1 MKSNQSAGEIC
12 PPNRKVRAASGA
24 TWRFGLLG
32 AAAVL
37 AGCATGGGKP
47 QSTMGSPAQLEMSQ
61 SVSGMAVSA
70 AAWPTSNWWE
80 AFGDPQLNALV
91 AEALADNPSLRTASA
106 RIRQALSV
114 QELAES
120 NLDPHLDSSLS
131 STRERFSSNGTTPHP
146 VAGTWKTL
154 NQGLL
159 SGNCDLD
166 FWGKNAA
173 AVDAAIGRAR
183 AAEVDARAVRLMIS
197 SAVVQAYIAFDET
210 SRQLAIEQQLL
221 DQQKQ
226 LLGLTQRRLAAEID
240 SKVDLT
246 QAESSLPATRA
257 NIAALNES
265 MELSRNRLAAL
276 LGKGPDRGADIALP
290 RLALPASTAI
300 PSTLTADLIGRR
312 PDVVAQRW
320 RVEASS
326 RDIDLAK
333 ARFYPDVNI
342 TAFLGL
348 QSLGFPKFDEA
359 SSRIMGIGPAITLPI
374 FDGGR
379 LRANLAAQDA
389 TYDLAVE
396 AYNQT
401 LVDAV
406 QDIADQLSSL
416 KWLQERLVE
425 QRQAVTTAAQAED
438 LSRKRYAGGL
448 GTYIQVLMTQNAVL
462 TQCRQL
468 VVLESRAFALQANLS
483 RALGGGYAPS
493 VEEQHAAAY

>member
-1 MKSNQSAGEIC
+1 M
-12 PPNRKVRAASGA
+12 R
-24 TWRFGLLG
+24 
-32 AAAVL
+32 
-37 AGCATGGGKP
+37 P
-47 QSTMGSPAQLEMSQ
+47 QSTLESAAQLKMSR
-61 SVSGMAVSA
+61 SVAGVPVSP

-91 AEALADNPSLRTASA
+91 SEALADNPSLRTASA
-106 RIRQALSV
+106 RIRQAQSV

-120 NLDPHLDSSLS
+120 SLDPHLDASLA

-159 SGNCDLD
+159 SGSYDLD

-183 AAEVDARAVRLMIS
+183 AAEVDAQAVRLMIS
-197 SAVVQAYIAFDET
+197 SAVVQTYIAFDQT
-210 SRQLAIEQQLL
+210 APQLVIEKRLLEQQ
-221 DQQKQ
+221 QQ
-226 LLGLTQRRLAAEID
+226 LLGLTQRSLAAEID

-246 QAESSLPATRA
+246 QSEASLPATRA
-257 NIAALNES
+257 NIAALNEA
-265 MELSRNRLAAL
+265 MELDRNRLAAL

-290 RLALPASTAI
+290 HLALPPSTAI
-300 PSTLTADLIGRR
+300 PSSLTADLIGRR

-333 ARFYPDVNI
+333 AQFYPDVNI

-348 QSLGFPKFDEA
+348 QSLGFPKFDQA
-359 SSRIMGIGPAITLPI
+359 SSRILGIGPAITLPI

-389 TYDLAVE
+389 GYDLAVE

-401 LVDAV
+401 LLDAV

-416 KWLQERLVE
+416 KWLQERLLE
-425 QRQAVTTAAQAED
+425 QRMAVATAERADD
-438 LSRKRYAGGL
+438 LSQKRYAGGL
-448 GTYIQVLMTQNAVL
+448 GTYIQVLTTQNAVL
-462 TQCRQL
+462 VQRRQL
-468 VVLESRAFALQANLS
+468 VVLESRALALQANLS

-493 VEEQHAAAY
+493 ADEQRVAAY

>member
-1 MKSNQSAGEIC
+1 
-12 PPNRKVRAASGA
+12 
-24 TWRFGLLG
+24 
-32 AAAVL
+32 
-37 AGCATGGGKP
+37 
-47 QSTMGSPAQLEMSQ
+47 
-61 SVSGMAVSA
+61 
-70 AAWPTSNWWE
+70 
-80 AFGDPQLNALV
+80 
-91 AEALADNPSLRTASA
+91 
-106 RIRQALSV
+106 V

-120 NLDPHLDSSLS
+120 GHDPHLDSSLS
-131 STRERFSSNGTTPHP
+131 STRERFSSDGTTPHP

-159 SGNCDLD
+159 SGSYDLD

-183 AAEVDARAVRLMIS
+183 AAEVDAQAVRLMIS
-197 SAVVQAYIAFDET
+197 SAVVQAYIAFDQT
-210 SRQLAIEQQLL
+210 ARQLVIEKQLL
-221 DQQKQ
+221 EQQKQ

-246 QAESSLPATRA
+246 QSEASLPATRA

-265 MELSRNRLAAL
+265 MELSRNRVAAL
-276 LGKGPDRGADIALP
+276 LGKGPDRGADIAQPHLGLP
-290 RLALPASTAI
+290 PSTAI

-348 QSLGFPKFDEA
+348 QSLGFPKFDQA
-359 SSRIMGIGPAITLPI
+359 SSRILGIGPAITLPI

-401 LVDAV
+401 LLDAV

-416 KWLQERLVE
+416 KWLQERLAE
-425 QRQAVTTAAQAED
+425 QRQAVATANQADD
-438 LSRKRYAGGL
+438 LSQKRYAGGL
-448 GTYIQVLMTQNAVL
+448 GTFIQVLTTQNAVL
-462 TQCRQL
+462 AQRRQL
-468 VVLESRAFALQANLS
+468 VVLESRAFSLQANLS
-483 RALGGGYAPS
+483 RALVGGYAPS
-493 VEEQHAAAY
+493 ADEQHAAAY